1 MMRAVVIGSSGQLGS
16 DLMRAWPVGETTGLT
31 HAEIDVTN
39 REQVFDVLARTAPDV
54 VVNTAAFHNV
64 DVCESEPERAFQV
77 NAAGAMNVADACH
90 ELGAALMFISTDYVF
105 AGDRGRPYVESD
117 PTTPISV
124 YGTSKAA
131 GEQLVR
137 SRLAKHYVVR
147 TSGLYGVA
155 GASGKG
161 GNFVMRMLELGRDGK
176 DLRVVDDQV
185 LSPTFTQDL
194 AEQLLRLAST
204 EQYGTYHITN
214 AGQCSWYALTKEIFR
229 LTDTEA
235 PLSPTT
241 TAEFGAKAPRPAYSV
256 LANEA
261 SQAAGLPAMR
271 PWSEALR
278 DFLEQKRELVTSKKE
293 ESRA

>member
-1 MMRAVVIGSSGQLGS
+1 MRAAIIGATGQLGS
-16 DLMRAWPVGETTGLT
+16 DIMHMWPPDKTIGLT

-39 REQVFDVLARTAPDV
+39 REQVFDVLSRNAPEL

-64 DVCESEPERAFQV
+64 DVCESELERAFQV

-105 AGDRGRPYVESD
+105 AGDLKRPYVEQD

-137 SRLAKHYVVR
+137 SRLSKHYVVR
-147 TSGLYGVA
+147 TSGLYGIA

-161 GNFVMRMLELGRDGK
+161 GNFVMRMLELGRGGK

-204 EQYGTYHITN
+204 ERYGTYHITN
-214 AGQCSWYALTKEIFR
+214 SNECSWYAFAKEIFR
-229 LTDTEA
+229 VTATDSL
-235 PLSPTT
+235 LSPTT
-241 TAEFGAKAPRPAYSV
+241 TAEFGAKAPRPAFSV
-256 LANEA
+256 LANQGT
-261 SQAAGLPAMR
+261 QAVGLPPMR
-271 PWSEALR
+271 PWTEALA
-278 DFLEQKRELVTSKKE
+278 DFLTQKRQLATSNME

>member
-1 MMRAVVIGSSGQLGS
+1 MRTVVIGSSGQLGC
-16 DLMRAWPVGETTGLT
+16 DLMRAWPPGDTIGLT
-31 HAEIDVTN
+31 HAEIDVTD
-39 REQVFDVLARTAPDV
+39 REQVFEVLARNTPEL

-64 DVCESEPERAFQV
+64 DVCESEAERAFQV
-77 NAAGAMNVADACH
+77 NAVGAMNVADACH
-90 ELGAALMFISTDYVF
+90 QLGAALMLISTDYVY
-105 AGDRGRPYVESD
+105 AGDLGRPYVEND

-161 GNFVMRMLELGRDGK
+161 GNFVMRMLELGRGGK

-214 AGQCSWYALTKEIFR
+214 GNDCSWYAFAKEIFR
-229 LTDTEA
+229 VTATDA
-235 PLSPTT
+235 LLSPTT
-241 TAEFGAKAPRPAYSV
+241 TAEFGAKAPRPAFSV

-261 SQAAGLPAMR
+261 TQAVGLPAMR
-271 PWSEALR
+271 SWTEALK
-278 DFLEQKRELVTSKKE
+278 DFLTQKGQLATSKME
-293 ESRA
+293 ESHA

>member
-1 MMRAVVIGSSGQLGS
+1 MRAVVIGSSGQLGS
-16 DLMRAWPVGETTGLT
+16 DLMHMWPQDETIGLT
-31 HAEIDVTN
+31 HADVDVTD
-39 REQVFDVLARTAPDV
+39 REQVVDVLGRHAPEL

-77 NAAGAMNVADACH
+77 NAVGAMNVADACH

-105 AGDRGRPYVESD
+105 AGDLGRPHVERD

-131 GEQLVR
+131 GELLVR

-161 GNFVMRMLELGRDGK
+161 GNFVMRMLELGRSGK

-204 EQYGTYHITN
+204 ERYGTYHVTN
-214 AGQCSWYALTKEIFR
+214 SGECSWYAFAKEIFR
-229 LTDTEA
+229 LTATEA
-235 PLSPTT
+235 LLSPTT
-241 TAEFGAKAPRPAYSV
+241 TVEFGAKAPRPAFSV

-261 SQAAGLPAMR
+261 TQAVGLPAMR
-271 PWSEALR
+271 PWTEALA
-278 DFLEQKRELVTSKKE
+278 DFLSQKGQLATSKME
-293 ESRA
+293 ESHA

>member
-1 MMRAVVIGSSGQLGS
+1 MRAVIIGSSGQLGN
-16 DLMRAWPVGETTGLT
+16 DIMHAWPADETTGLT
-31 HAEIDVTN
+31 HADVDVTD
-39 REQVFDVLARTAPDV
+39 REHVFAVLSQSKADL

-90 ELGAALMFISTDYVF
+90 ELGVALMFISSDYVF
-105 AGDRGRPYVESD
+105 AGDLGRPYVESD
-117 PTTPISV
+117 SPTPISV

-137 SRLAKHYVVR
+137 SRLSKHYVVR

-161 GNFVMRMLELGRDGK
+161 GNFVMRMLELGRGGK

-194 AEQLLRLAST
+194 AEQLLLLAST
-204 EQYGTYHITN
+204 ERYGTYHITN
-214 AGQCSWYALTKEIFR
+214 SNECSWYAFAKEIFR
-229 LTDTEA
+229 VTATDVL
-235 PLSPTT
+235 LSPTT
-241 TAEFGAKAPRPAYSV
+241 TAEFGAKAPRPAFSV

-261 SQAAGLPAMR
+261 TRSVGLPAMR
-271 PWSEALR
+271 PWTEALA
-278 DFLEQKRELVTSKKE
+278 DFLSQRGQLITSKME
-293 ESRA
+293 ESHA